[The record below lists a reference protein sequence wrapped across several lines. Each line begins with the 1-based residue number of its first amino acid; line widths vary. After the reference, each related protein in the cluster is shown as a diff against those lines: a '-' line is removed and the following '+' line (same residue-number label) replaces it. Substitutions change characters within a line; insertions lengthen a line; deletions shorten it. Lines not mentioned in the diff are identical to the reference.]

1 MAGWGFPTAIKG
13 LQYLFAGH
21 DLGSGIKA
29 ISKFSM
35 LSNSH
40 LAGPSLS
47 ASQMCSPSRVCLF
60 GKVTP
65 SVRGTKRLVQRDAT
79 RSQCALVH
87 YVIPHI
93 PSRGISSGHIKRNS
107 GTEIPSP
114 CVTALARL
122 DLGLGDASD
131 NDILVWIFF
140 KLLTVI

>member
-35 LSNSH
+35 
-40 LAGPSLS
+40 
-47 ASQMCSPSRVCLF
+47 
-60 GKVTP
+60 
-65 SVRGTKRLVQRDAT
+65 
-79 RSQCALVH
+79 
-87 YVIPHI
+87 
-93 PSRGISSGHIKRNS
+93 RNS